1 MLGSVGLVALSILA
15 LTATAAPLD
24 TRTLQ
29 THNNDCLLS
38 ISTYKSPHTIS
49 LRKCSIKGPN
59 TRSAG
64 YQFKDR
70 HNTANVTSLL
80 SGQEYATSIT
90 FGNQT
95 FEVILDTGSS
105 DTWVPQSAFK
115 CYDLET
121 HNRTL
126 QASCGFGPELYIPSS
141 TFKKFPGELFDIGYG
156 DGEFGYGYMGNESAA
171 WEGDNITPGLVGLAY
186 SAETTAYHITISK
199 QHRYDSIFTNMYKH
213 DLVDPYFSLAISRN
227 VYGDSGY
234 FTLGGLP
241 PIKFNHTWT
250 ITDILVA
257 DIKGYPKTWDFYTI
271 YIDDVTANDKNHTK
285 AGDKRRQ
292 YIVDSAKKNADGTYR
307 VACNATPPTHGVTI
321 NGNTFT
327 INPLDMI
334 LPYGQDYDDKEICF
348 TDITDGGDDVHE
360 DIFILGDTFLKNV
373 VAVFDVGAVKMRFAP
388 NVEYNSNP

>member
-1 MLGSVGLVALSILA
+1 MS
-15 LTATAAPLD
+15 
-24 TRTLQ
+24 LQ
-29 THNNDCLLS
+29 KRCT
-38 ISTYKSPHTIS
+38 
-49 LRKCSIKGPN
+49 KGPN

-80 SGQEYATSIT
+80 SGQEYATPIT

-105 DTWVPQSAFK
+105 DTRVPHSGFK

-121 HNRTL
+121 RNRTS
-126 QASCGFGPELYIPSS
+126 QASCGFGPELYTPSS
-141 TFKKFPGELFDIGYG
+141 TFKKIPGELFDIGYG
-156 DGEFGYGYMGNESAA
+156 DDEFGYGYMGNESVTFAGINIRQEVGVMTLAA
-171 WEGDNITPGLVGLAY
+171 WEGDNITSGLVGLAY
-186 SAETTAYHITISK
+186 SAETSAYNITTSN
-199 QHRYDSIFTNMYKH
+199 QSRYDSIFTNMYKQ

-227 VYGDSGY
+227 LSGDAGY
-234 FTLGGLP
+234 ITLGGLP
-241 PIKFNHTWT
+241 PIKFNNTWT
-250 ITDILVA
+250 STDILVT

-271 YIDDVTANDKNHTK
+271 YIDDVTANDKTHTQ
-285 AGDKRRQ
+285 AGGKRRQ
-292 YIVDSAKKNADGTYR
+292 YMVDSGTTLNYYPTSVANSVNHAFNPPAKKNADGTYH
-307 VACNATPPTHGVTI
+307 VACDATPPTHGVTI

-334 LPYGQDYDDKEICF
+334 LPYGQNEDGKEICASG
-348 TDITDGGDDVHE
+348 ITDGGDDVHE

-388 NVEYNSNP
+388 NVE